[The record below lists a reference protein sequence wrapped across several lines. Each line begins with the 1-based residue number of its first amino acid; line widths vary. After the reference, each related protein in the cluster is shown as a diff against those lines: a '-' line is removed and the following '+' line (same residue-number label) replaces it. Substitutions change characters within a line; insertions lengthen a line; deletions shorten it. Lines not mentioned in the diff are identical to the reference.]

1 MRSSS
6 VILCAADWAAM
17 YLGYQS
23 RALKTRLAIPL
34 LYGVDAVHGHNNV
47 LGAVIFPYNFGLGC
61 TRNPA
66 LVERAE

>member
-1 MRSSS
+1 
-6 VILCAADWAAM
+6 M

-47 LGAVIFPYNFGLGC
+47 LGDARLRG
-61 TRNPA
+61 RRPA
-66 LVERAE
+66 ESHLN